1 MAFLTGSKG
10 LARCHVGAR
19 FSRRLGDLRVVTFPW
34 PGAAVRIDGDF
45 QATELNEAMA
55 LGAAV
60 RIDGDFQATEL
71 NEAMAVRSKT
81 IGVSPVAAPE
91 DQYFWAQVYGR
102 SFVRAGNN
110 ATGAQIYASSTAG
123 LVDDSGTTRINGLSL
138 TGVASSAG
146 ALVACALTR
155 PKSDRT

>member
-1 MAFLTGSKG
+1 MQAVAGINWRDAQAPSESEFSLGFEASPDG
-10 LARCHVGAR
+10 LN
-19 FSRRLGDLRVVTFPW
+19 SY
-34 PGAAVRIDGDF
+34 VRF
-45 QATELNEAMA
+45 QASGDVA

-71 NEAMAVRSKT
+71 NEAMVVRSKT